1 ELMNANDTSE
11 QVLALV
17 PPELHK
23 YLTVHP
29 RNATGN
35 STERYAAK
43 NVSDI
48 LRAIYRI
55 NEAQTI
61 YNEDIFGPVQ
71 NDTIIIAIQ
80 GKMIRVNS
88 YDARAHRHKKPTP

>member
-1 ELMNANDTSE
+1 MNSNETSE

-29 RNATGN
+29 RNN
-35 STERYAAK
+35 SANATERYTPK

-48 LRAIYRI
+48 LRSIQRI
-55 NEAQTI
+55 NDAQTI

-80 GKMIRVNS
+80 VS
-88 YDARAHRHKKPTP
+88 LVVVL